1 MTQITQTFLN
11 SKFEIAYFK
20 AGGWMGVEEEK
31 ARQQEEGWVS
41 SWKPAHRALRDFK
54 VEE

>member
-1 MTQITQTFLN
+1 LN

-31 ARQQEEGWVS
+31 QKDKRKGAE
-41 SWKPAHRALRDFK
+41 
-54 VEE
+54 